1 LRAPVGNLAASTQ
14 QAARIGSTLSLVS
27 AGLGISCVPASLQRL
42 HIDGVVSRRRKGA
55 AQPMPLLSLA
65 SRRGDPS
72 VVVRQFLRIVRK
84 VASKFTPP

>member
-1 LRAPVGNLAASTQ
+1 MA
-14 QAARIGSTLSLVS
+14 
-27 AGLGISCVPASLQRL
+27 
-42 HIDGVVSRRRKGA
+42 
-55 AQPMPLLSLA
+55 LLSLA